1 MQTRRFDEKTKTT
14 ILLRKKET
22 QKDYRYFPEPN
33 LPIIHLDKSW
43 IREIIARQP
52 HDPKEI
58 LDILKKQ
65 GIDEKEAQSLLTQ
78 KDLTDFYFAVIKYTE
93 RNRDVLHLLL
103 NDVRNQM
110 KSHAISLPDI
120 DPRRFAW
127 IVDQKEENFSTN
139 RIRQW
144 ILALLNG
151 ESVETQIQK
160 AKEEQPHVSRIEE
173 WIRQV
178 CDANQQSIDDYRQG
192 KKRALSYLVG
202 QVLKV
207 SRGQAD
213 PALVQKKLQERLNQ
227 EKEEAE

>member
-1 MQTRRFDEKTKTT
+1 MTVPSSDSSVL
-14 ILLRKKET
+14 IGLSCAT
-22 QKDYRYFPEPN
+22 QGY
-33 LPIIHLDKSW
+33 
-43 IREIIARQP
+43 
-52 HDPKEI
+52 
-58 LDILKKQ
+58 
-65 GIDEKEAQSLLTQ
+65 
-78 KDLTDFYFAVIKYTE
+78 
-93 RNRDVLHLLL
+93 
-103 NDVRNQM
+103 
-110 KSHAISLPDI
+110 
-120 DPRRFAW
+120 
-127 IVDQKEENFSTN
+127 
-139 RIRQW
+139 
-144 ILALLNG
+144 LLNG

-213 PALVQKKLQERLNQ
+213 PALVQKKLQGRLNQ